1 MEALE
6 AAMKKHNIHLDT
18 SSTSSSGQELYGSAY
33 ASSRSGYALNV
44 SSSSH
49 EWLID
54 FGASYHMGKD
64 KAMFATL
71 NDCNTK
77 NIFVGDDRSLSV
89 DRVWNNPFE

>member
-6 AAMKKHNIHLDT
+6 ATMKNHNIHFDT
-18 SSTSSSGQELYGSAY
+18 SLASFLRQAFSASSY
-33 ASSRSGYALNV
+33 APSRSGYALNAC

-54 FGASYHMGKD
+54 FGASYHLRKD
-64 KAMFATL
+64 KAMFSTL
-71 NDCNTK
+71 NNCNTK

-89 DRVWNNPFE
+89 